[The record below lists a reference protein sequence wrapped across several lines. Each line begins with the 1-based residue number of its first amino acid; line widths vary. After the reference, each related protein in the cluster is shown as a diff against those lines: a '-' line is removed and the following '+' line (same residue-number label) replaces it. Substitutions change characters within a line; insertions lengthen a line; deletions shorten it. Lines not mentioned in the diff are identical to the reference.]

1 MSVNNV
7 DTTTHPCVYEIFG
20 LRRSDDVAPND
31 LNVGVVLLDVLD
43 HVDLENG
50 VALGGVEDN
59 DVDTGLVEEADPL
72 FVHLLG
78 GDSCPHQQLVVL
90 VLGRV
95 GKIPGLFQI
104 RSGDEC
110 HQLI

>member
-7 DTTTHPCVYEIFG
+7 DTTHASVYEIFG

-31 LNVGVVLLDVLD
+31 LDVGVVLLNMLD

-59 DVDTGLVEEADPL
+59 NVDTGLVEEADTL
-72 FVHLLG
+72 FVRLLG

-95 GKIPGLFQI
+95 RVLSRLFQI
-104 RSGDEC
+104 SPGDESNK
-110 HQLI
+110 LV